1 MRGKYD
7 GKGEDF
13 LAQTAP
19 MQREARNDGR
29 SRRPRLLVVEDDA
42 KMRRVLE
49 MLLGEH
55 WAVDVAGNGR
65 EGLEKIR
72 RNTPDLIL
80 TDLAMTEMD
89 GYEMIRAL
97 RAEARTSAVPIIAV
111 SGLMEEA
118 DRLRA
123 LEAGANDFVLKPF
136 SERELYLRVH
146 TTLEMVSL
154 RRESA
159 LSEHETHLKT
169 ILDGALDAVICM
181 DATDVLTYWNPQAEK
196 TFGWKADEAIG
207 QRFADLVLAPE
218 LRASHYKDIERYSE
232 TETAPWVDRRTES
245 EGIRRD
251 GTRFPL
257 ELSVTVV
264 KAGGLHTFNV
274 FARDA
279 SERRLADDERARLLD
294 QAREV
299 GRSKDEF
306 LALLSHELRTPLSA
320 IVGWAHMLR
329 TSELDAATRA
339 RAIETIDRNAKVQN
353 QLIEDILDVS
363 RIVAGKFH
371 VEMRTVDVAKV
382 VEAARDTVAPLALAR
397 KVELAVDIAGP
408 LPITIGDPDRLQ
420 QVAWNLLTN
429 AIKFTPAG
437 GKVTVSLA
445 RRDEFYVLTVSD
457 TGSGIDPA
465 FLPHIFERF
474 RQGSASEPRRQGG
487 LGLGLS
493 IVRHI
498 VEMHQGTV
506 EARSEGRD
514 KGATFVVRLPY
525 VDAGDGR
532 VASVGREPQE
542 GMASSPR
549 LDGLRILVV
558 DDEADARNL
567 IATVLQERGATVSL
581 AGSAAEAETMV
592 REQRPDVLLS
602 DISMRDE
609 DGYDLI
615 RKVRALPA
623 DKGGRTPAAALTAYG
638 RLEDRMKALSA
649 GFQLHVAKPVDP
661 AELVAVVASLGGRT

>member
-1 MRGKYD
+1 M
-7 GKGEDF
+7 
-13 LAQTAP
+13 A
-19 MQREARNDGR
+19 REARKDRR
-29 SRRPRLLVVEDDA
+29 SRRARLLVVEDDA

-55 WAVDVAGNGR
+55 WNVEVAANGR
-65 EGLEKIR
+65 EGLEKVR
-72 RNTPDLIL
+72 RSTPDLIV
-80 TDLAMTEMD
+80 TDLAMHEMD

-97 RAEARTSAVPIIAV
+97 RAEARTSAVPIVVV

-118 DRLRA
+118 ERLRA

-146 TTLEMVSL
+146 TNLEMVLL
-154 RRESA
+154 RRETA
-159 LSEHETHLKT
+159 LRESEAHLKL
-169 ILDGALDAVICM
+169 ILDGAMDAVVSM

-196 TFGWKADEAIG
+196 TFGWKADEAVG

-218 LRASHYKDIERYSE
+218 LRAAHYKDMERYFATNE
-232 TETAPWVDRRTES
+232 APWVDRRTQT

-251 GTRFPL
+251 GTRFAL

-264 KAGGLHTFNV
+264 KAWGFYTFNV
-274 FARDA
+274 FARDLSA
-279 SERRLADDERARLLD
+279 GRLADDERKRLLD

-299 GRSKDEF
+299 GRTKDEF

-329 TSELDAATRA
+329 TSELDEATRA

-371 VEMRTVDVAKV
+371 IEKRSVDLVKV
-382 VEAARDTVAPLALAR
+382 VEAARDTVAPMAAAR
-397 KVELAVDIAGP
+397 KVDLRMNVEGP
-408 LPITIGDPDRLQ
+408 LQLTTGDPDRLQ
-420 QVAWNLLTN
+420 QVVWNLLTN

-437 GKVTVSLA
+437 GTVTVDL
-445 RRDEFYVLTVSD
+445 RRSDDDFILTVTDS
-457 TGSGIDPA
+457 GSGIDPA

-474 RQGSASEPRRQGG
+474 RQGSASDSRRQGG

-498 VEMHQGTV
+498 VEMHDGNV

-514 KGATFVVRLPY
+514 KGATFVVRLPF
-525 VDAGDGR
+525 VDAGEGR
-532 VASVGREPQE
+532 VAPLGREPQE

-549 LDGLRILVV
+549 LDGIRVLVV
-558 DDEADARNL
+558 DDEEDARDL
-567 IATVLQERGATVSL
+567 ITAVLQERGATVSA
-581 AGSAAEAETMV
+581 AGSASEAVAIVQGE
-592 REQRPDVLLS
+592 RPDVLLS

-623 DKGGRTPAAALTAYG
+623 DQGGRTPAAALTAYG